1 MAVTIQDEM
10 WEAACE
16 LGDKQRDAFVAA
28 LVRYAFDGVE
38 PPKAS
43 KIYPMFVL
51 CRTRLDMSK
60 KGHVQ
65 AKQDAVAR
73 SESAR
78 KAANA
83 RWSKNADALQPHD
96 ADALQP
102 HDPPTDAYE
111 VRGGEGRLGEDT
123 PLPPSG
129 GPVAGEFVPPTPEEV
144 DLFIEMSGYRG
155 FTGEEFCAHY
165 AAQGWRRANG
175 LLMTDWKSAVTSWAL
190 GRKPGGK
197 RYDRRDAVEDEAAR
211 LRSEFTF
218 VGEVAS

>member
-16 LGDKQRDAFVAA
+16 LCDKQRDAFLAA
-28 LVRYAFDGVE
+28 LVRYAFEGVE
-38 PPKAS
+38 PPKTS

-60 KGHVQ
+60 KGHEQ
-65 AKQDAVAR
+65 AKQDAEAR

-83 RWSKNADALQPHD
+83 RWSKSADAMRPHD
-96 ADALQP
+96 ADAMRP

-111 VRGGEGRLGEDT
+111 VRLGEDRLGVDT
-123 PLPPSG
+123 PLPPSD
-129 GPVAGEFVPPTPEEV
+129 GPTAGEFVPPTPEEV

-165 AAQGWRRANG
+165 GAQGWRRANG
-175 LLMTDWKSAVTSWAL
+175 LPMTDWRSAVTAWAL
-190 GRKPGGK
+190 ERRPGGR
-197 RYDRRDAVEDEAAR
+197 RYNRGSLGEEVAERI
-211 LRSEFTF
+211 RSEITF
-218 VGEVAS
+218 MEEVAS